1 MGSIQR
7 GGMVAKNDN
16 GTLERVD
23 GTNTYIGSATLE
35 NGKVITKR
43 FRGNVPDE
51 QKIVERWLKWQ
62 GRKTEDEEMAEIIKV
77 DDGSKTPKC
86 PFSGCECNAKCPLW
100 SEAQRVC
107 SLKLAGI
114 GLSYVAANLMNL
126 KVDEELELIALAI
139 AESGKKTD
147 KPKAEPARELT
158 ATDGVEFFLAAE
170 VEPIGVPSISDATY
184 DSISVEL
191 RAILKGD
198 GLVFVPVLHIFKS
211 NHSSSSISSTSRNQ
225 DVMPP

>member
-43 FRGNVPDE
+43 FRGNVPNE
-51 QKIVERWLKWQ
+51 PKIIERWLKWQ
-62 GRKTEDEEMAEIIKV
+62 GRKTEDEEMAEITKI
-77 DDGSKTPKC
+77 DDDSKTSKC

-107 SLKLAGI
+107 SLKLGGI
-114 GLSYVAANLMNL
+114 GLSYIAANLMNL

-139 AESGKKTD
+139 AESGKKPD
-147 KPKAEPARELT
+147 APKMEPARELS
-158 ATDGVEFFLAAE
+158 ASDGVEVFLADKKFLDFVNLTSKRVFSDYKKALAGTDYPLMKESELTTAIAE
-170 VEPIGVPSISDATY
+170 KFPELKKKTVHGG
-184 DSISVEL
+184 SV
-191 RAILKGD
+191 
-198 GLVFVPVLHIFKS
+198 LVAA
-211 NHSSSSISSTSRNQ
+211 
-225 DVMPP
+225 

>member
-100 SEAQRVC
+100 SAAQSVC
-107 SLKLAGI
+107 SLKLGGI
-114 GLSYVAANLMNL
+114 GLSYIAANLMEL

-139 AESGKKTD
+139 DESGKKHD
-147 KPKAEPARELT
+147 KPKAEPAKEPSGS
-158 ATDGVEFFLAAE
+158 DGVEFFLADKKFLDFVNLTSKRVFSDYKKSLANTDYPLVKESELTTAIAE
-170 VEPIGVPSISDATY
+170 KFPELKKKTVHGG
-184 DSISVEL
+184 SV
-191 RAILKGD
+191 
-198 GLVFVPVLHIFKS
+198 LVAA
-211 NHSSSSISSTSRNQ
+211 
-225 DVMPP
+225 

>member
-77 DDGSKTPKC
+77 DDGSKTP
-86 PFSGCECNAKCPLW
+86 NAKCPLW

-147 KPKAEPARELT
+147 KPKAEPAKELT
-158 ATDGVEFFLAAE
+158 ASEGVEFFLADKKFLDFVNLTSKRVFSDYKKALANTDYPLVKESELTTAIAE
-170 VEPIGVPSISDATY
+170 KFP
-184 DSISVEL
+184 EL
-191 RAILKGD
+191 RKKTVHG
-198 GLVFVPVLHIFKS
+198 GSVLVAA
-211 NHSSSSISSTSRNQ
+211 
-225 DVMPP
+225 

>member
-77 DDGSKTPKC
+77 DDGNKTPKC

-147 KPKAEPARELT
+147 KPKAEPVKELT
-158 ATDGVEFFLAAE
+158 ATDGVEFFLADKKFLDFVNLTSKRVFSDYKKALANTDYPLVKESELTTAIAE
-170 VEPIGVPSISDATY
+170 KFPELKKKTVHGG
-184 DSISVEL
+184 SVL
-191 RAILKGD
+191 IAA
-198 GLVFVPVLHIFKS
+198 
-211 NHSSSSISSTSRNQ
+211 
-225 DVMPP
+225 